1 MKHFVRGSQGCCLV
15 WERYWKM
22 AGGSKPAR
30 DTTLPI
36 NVTVPNPVLLSDE
49 QVRRFITDGYL
60 QLDCGLPAEVHE
72 AIYDK
77 LQWILHEEGNPGN
90 NILPAVPEMQQVLD
104 SPVIRGALASILGP
118 DYVLHPHRF
127 VHNIEPAERT
137 EEELRIG

>member
-1 MKHFVRGSQGCCLV
+1 
-15 WERYWKM
+15 M